1 MTYNTDPE
9 NETEDNDGLMDDLI
23 GVSVLRA
30 PDLGALEYSQEP
42 EYTEILDNVH
52 EQGGSVDNVVVET
65 FEP

>member
-1 MTYNTDPE
+1 MTYKTDPE
-9 NETEDNDGLMDDLI
+9 NENEDNDGLMDDLI
-23 GVSVLRA
+23 GESVLRA